1 LARKIRG
8 RPQTG
13 TIDASGNILEPVS
26 GSAAFF
32 DLDKTIIAT
41 SSTLALGRTFYAAG
55 LISRRD
61 VVKGAYARFVYHLG
75 GADEVRMDR
84 MRDDLARTVT
94 GWDAAKVRA
103 IIAEALSDLID
114 PLVYDEAATL
124 MEEHRDAG
132 RAIVIVS
139 SSGDE
144 VVKPVGAMLGADH
157 VVATRM
163 VELDGAYTGEI
174 AFYAFGPHKAEAMSA
189 LAAEHGW
196 DLADCYAY
204 TDSGT
209 DLPMLE
215 AVGHPFAVNPD
226 RTLRREAVERGWPIL
241 EFKHPVPLRSR
252 FPRIPAPSRP
262 VAVGIAGA
270 AVVAA
275 AAGWRAARVHG
286 RNAG

>member
-1 LARKIRG
+1 M
-8 RPQTG
+8 
-13 TIDASGNILEPVS
+13 S

-55 LISRRD
+55 LIGRRD

-75 GADEVRMDR
+75 GVDADRMDR
-84 MRDDLARTVT
+84 MRDGLANTVT
-94 GWDAAKVRA
+94 GWDAAQVRA
-103 IIAEALSDLID
+103 IVADALFELID
-114 PLVYDEAATL
+114 PLVYDEAAAL
-124 MEEHRDAG
+124 IEEHRAAG
-132 RAIVIVS
+132 RAVVIVS

-144 VVKPVGAMLGADH
+144 IVEPVGEMLGADH

-163 VELDGAYTGEI
+163 IVADGKYTGELD
-174 AFYAFGPHKAEAMSA
+174 FYAFGPFKAEAMRE
-189 LAAEHGW
+189 LAERNDW
-196 DLADCYAY
+196 DLAASYAY
-204 TDSGT
+204 TDSHT

-226 RTLRREAVERGWPIL
+226 RGLRREAVEHGWPVL
-241 EFKHPVPLRSR
+241 EFAHPVPLRSR
-252 FPRIPAPSRP
+252 FPKMPSPSKP

-286 RNAG
+286 RRAG

>member
-1 LARKIRG
+1 M
-8 RPQTG
+8 
-13 TIDASGNILEPVS
+13 S

-75 GADEVRMDR
+75 GVDEDRMDR
-84 MRDDLARTVT
+84 IRDDLARTVT
-94 GWDAAKVRA
+94 GWDAERVRT
-103 IIAEALSDLID
+103 IIAAALFELID
-114 PLVYDEAATL
+114 PLVYDEAAAL
-124 MEEHRDAG
+124 IEEHHAAG
-132 RAIVIVS
+132 RAVVIVS

-144 VVKPVGAMLGADH
+144 IVAPVGELLGADH
-157 VVATRM
+157 VVATRL
-163 VELDGAYTGEI
+163 VVDDGRYTGEHD
-174 AFYAFGPHKAEAMSA
+174 FYAFGPFKA
-189 LAAEHGW
+189 LAMRKLAERHRW
-196 DLADCYAY
+196 DLAECYAY
-204 TDSGT
+204 TDSHT
-209 DLPMLE
+209 DVPMLE
-215 AVGHPFAVNPD
+215 AVGHPYAVNPD
-226 RTLRREAVERGWPIL
+226 RGLRREALEHEWPVL

-252 FPRIPAPSRP
+252 FPRLPAPSKP

-286 RNAG
+286 RRAG